1 MAVSIREQ
9 AGWLVAIICWE
20 KRWATP
26 EETEA
31 WLKTETG
38 QHIAALM
45 QNDSTESL
53 LPDKT
58 GGGETVGM
66 KSAFYVDGSAGV
78 RCPWRFGDLHYGGV
92 AGAACAAGSLSP
104 AYSGWA
110 GVPRLKGSGKKRG
123 EWAGF

>member
-1 MAVSIREQ
+1 
-9 AGWLVAIICWE
+9 
-20 KRWATP
+20 
-26 EETEA
+26 
-31 WLKTETG
+31 
-38 QHIAALM
+38 M

-66 KSAFYVDGSAGV
+66 KSAFYVYGSAGV
-78 RCPWRFGDLHYGGV
+78 RCPWRYGVLLSAGF
-92 AGAACAAGSLSP
+92 AGAACAAGHFSP
-104 AYSGWA
+104 AGSSWY

>member
-1 MAVSIREQ
+1 MTANHVK
-9 AGWLVAIICWE
+9 VAE
-20 KRWATP
+20 KTF
-26 EETEA
+26 TSVNA
-31 WLKTETG
+31 WNYELS
-38 QHIAALM
+38 M

-66 KSAFYVDGSAGV
+66 KSAFCVDGPAGV
-78 RCPWRFGDLHYGGV
+78 RCPWRYGCLGHAGL
-92 AGAACAAGSLSP
+92 AGAACAAGYISP
-104 AYSGWA
+104 AASSWD